1 MNKRL
6 IIRIKEYNS
15 KQKDY
20 NSVFNLDNS
29 KRIIIKTLKPNCD
42 KSLKQLYSNKLM
54 SQIKP
59 YGQKI

>member
-6 IIRIKEYNS
+6 IIRIKKYNTE
-15 KQKDY
+15 QKDY

-42 KSLKQLYSNKLM
+42 KSLK
-54 SQIKP
+54 
-59 YGQKI
+59 

>member
-29 KRIIIKTLKPNCD
+29 KRIIIGTLKPNYD
-42 KSLKQLYSNKLM
+42 KCLK
-54 SQIKP
+54 
-59 YGQKI
+59 